1 MIDEVEI
8 VFENCETISLKPN
21 ELFSLYLGDLHTEA
35 FANALNSGNPT
46 LIESTVS
53 NDFHISIYTE
63 ALKNKHTSFLK
74 NALFRLEDFND
85 ITQIYI
91 YTKEKFKK
99 RKEYKYLI
107 AYEEDTNY
115 NNKLQSYEIENVRNQ
130 EIMTIK
136 VKKDINH

>member
-8 VFENCETISLKPN
+8 VLENCETISLKPN
-21 ELFSLYLGDLHTEA
+21 ELFSLYLGDLHTKA
-35 FANALNSGNPT
+35 FANALNSCNPT

-63 ALKNKHTSFLK
+63 ALKNKHTSLLK

-85 ITQIYI
+85 IAQIYI

-107 AYEEDTNY
+107 AYEEDANY
-115 NNKLQSYEIENVRNQ
+115 NNKLQSYEIETVRNQ
-130 EIMTIK
+130 EIITIK

>member
-1 MIDEVEI
+1 MIDEVKI

-21 ELFSLYLGDLHTEA
+21 ELFSLYLGDLHKKA
-35 FANALNSGNPT
+35 FANALNSVNPT

-53 NDFHISIYTE
+53 NDFRISIYTE
-63 ALKNKHTSFLK
+63 ALKSKHTSFLK

-107 AYEEDTNY
+107 VYEEDTNY
-115 NNKLQSYEIENVRNQ
+115 NNKLQSYEIETVRNQ
-130 EIMTIK
+130 EVITIK
-136 VKKDINH
+136 VNH

>member
-1 MIDEVEI
+1 MIDEVKI
-8 VFENCETISLKPN
+8 VLENCETISLKPN

-74 NALFRLEDFND
+74 NALFRLKDYND
-85 ITQIYI
+85 IAQVYI

-107 AYEEDTNY
+107 AYEEDANY
-115 NNKLQSYEIENVRNQ
+115 NNKLQSYEIETVRNQ
-130 EIMTIK
+130 EIITIK
-136 VKKDINH
+136 VKNNH